1 MDDLRIHLSR
11 MLLTSFALAAMG
23 CFSPEPEGIGT
34 PSTAPTTVK
43 MDFYHRPLPEIP
55 LPNDVAT
62 RYDATSATG
71 RRINA
76 SLIAPTYFEQR
87 ARARIDMLD
96 GWGVFMP
103 ISIPFTGP
111 LDVQSI
117 IDGHRDENY
126 DLENDVVYLVNVDP
140 DSPDFGEFMH
150 LDIGN
155 GNYPHV
161 LEKRDLYWPNDPRGD
176 SISLFFE
183 ETDEDLNGNGKLD
196 PGEDT
201 DADGLLDKPN
211 YLPGAAPEADD
222 LAGRA
227 DALMTFYEKETNTLL
242 IRPMMPLNE
251 RTTYAVVITKRLKD
265 ADGIPVGSPYKFT
278 NHASQTTALKPL
290 PGILS
295 DVGVTKADIAFAF
308 TFTTQT
314 IGSAWKAVRDGLYG
328 HGVQSHIAEEF
339 PAEVAGVETVRDRTF
354 PNFKNIKN
362 VHVVYQEDWN
372 DSLKLVLEALLGRNP
387 NSLEFQRIMEAYQ
400 YVDYHVVGWFDSPQ
414 LFPRENGDGTPV
426 PFTDQAW
433 PEDLDR
439 VKAPLRSERVYFHLM
454 VPRKETSVRG
464 QGLPAPVQILGH
476 GYSSNR
482 FDIATIGPYAAKQ
495 GLAVIAIDCVSHGIG
510 LSPDEAQQAEDIH
523 ALVGLRPY
531 LEAVTR
537 RDRAYDH
544 NNDQVADSGA
554 DFWTAYL
561 FHTRDVVRQSA
572 LDYMQLVR
580 VLRGFDGTRRFGFDV
595 NGDGKNDLA
604 GDFDGDGVVDIG
616 GDASIGMM
624 GASLGGIMSSVVS
637 ALEPEIAASIPIAAG
652 GGLSDVGLRS
662 YQGGVPQAVILRVM
676 GPLFIG
682 TQSANEDSMRIE
694 TIIPNGNSDSRLQIA
709 AATDVQAGD
718 FIVIENL
725 ANGSRGCGYVRD
737 VNGELQFRV
746 SVESSLADQL
756 RLVIYDGD
764 AMVLGSTECAI
775 ADDATERQSIETFEF
790 DTNFQNRLY
799 ARDTPLQALAEGM
812 GLKRNTPRLRR
823 FLALGQLVLDGAD
836 PAVYAPLLKS
846 KPMTYP
852 GTGQT
857 TGGHTLIVTTA
868 GDMNVPASTGVNIAR
883 AAGIVNYLD
892 NDPRYGKPANQV
904 LIDTYTAE
912 AVDTLGRFTDSNG
925 TGVIMDVENFSNGMD
940 LWGDEIERL
949 DPPLR
954 LGMDA
959 KVDGGYSAAIF
970 PFPEPAGQHGFAFPG
985 VFIDM
990 KRKECNDACE
1000 TDSCD
1005 CESIDGSNMF
1015 DIGSYLFNMFARYLA
1030 TDGQD
1035 LTTDTCLSSD
1045 DCPFIET
1052 VPEPREPGLN

>member
-1 MDDLRIHLSR
+1 
-11 MLLTSFALAAMG
+11 
-23 CFSPEPEGIGT
+23 
-34 PSTAPTTVK
+34 

-117 IDGHRDENY
+117 LDGHRDVNY
-126 DLENDVVYLVNVDP
+126 ELENDVVYLVNVDP
-140 DSPDFGEFMH
+140 ESPEFGEFMH
-150 LDIGN
+150 LDVGN

-161 LEKRDLYWPNDPRGD
+161 LERRDLYWPNDPRGQ

-183 ETDEDLNGNGKLD
+183 ETDEDLNKNGVLD
-196 PGEDT
+196 PGEDS
-201 DADGLLDKPN
+201 DADGILDQPN
-211 YLPGAAPEADD
+211 YLPGTSPDADD

-242 IRPMMPLNE
+242 VRPMMPLNE
-251 RTTYAVVITKRLKD
+251 RTTYAVVVTKRLRD
-265 ADGIPVGSPYKFT
+265 ANGVPVGSPYKFA
-278 NHASQTTALKPL
+278 NHASQTEALKPL

-295 DVGVTKADIAFAF
+295 KVGVTTGDVAFAF

-328 HGVQSHIAEEF
+328 HGIQSHIAEQF
-339 PAEVAGVETVRDRTF
+339 PADVGGLEQVRDRSF
-354 PNFKNIKN
+354 VGFKDIKN

-372 DSLKLVLEALLGRNP
+372 DALQLVLQALLGKNP

-400 YVDYHVVGWFDSPQ
+400 YVDYHVVGWYDSPQ
-414 LFPRENGDGTPV
+414 LFPRENADGTAV

-439 VKAPLRSERVYFHLM
+439 VKAPLRGERVYFHLM

-464 QGLPAPVQILGH
+464 DGKPAPVMILGH

-510 LSPDEAQQAEDIH
+510 LSPDEAKQAEDIH
-523 ALVGLRPY
+523 NLVGLRPY

-544 NNDQVADSGA
+544 TNDQVSDSGA

-572 LDYMQLVR
+572 LDYMQLIR
-580 VLRGFDGTRRFGFDV
+580 VLRGFDGNRRFDFDV
-595 NGDGKNDLA
+595 NDDGEKDLA
-604 GDFDGDGVVDIG
+604 GDFDGDGVVDVG
-616 GDASIGMM
+616 GDASISMM

-637 ALEPEIAASIPIAAG
+637 AIEPEVAASVPIAAG

-662 YQGGVPQAVILRVM
+662 FQGGVPQAVILRVM

-682 TQSANEDSMRIE
+682 TQSADSDTMRIE
-694 TIIPNGNSDSRLQIA
+694 TIIPNGNSDSRLHLA
-709 AATDVQAGD
+709 SASDMQAGD
-718 FIVIENL
+718 FVVLENL
-725 ANGSRGCGYVRD
+725 ANESRGCGYIRD

-746 SVESSLADQL
+746 SVETSLADRL
-756 RLVIYDGD
+756 RLTVYEGD
-764 AMVLGSTECAI
+764 AMVLGSTECQVKE
-775 ADDATERQSIETFEF
+775 DANERKVMDTFER
-790 DTNFQNRLY
+790 DTWFQNRLSP
-799 ARDTPLQALAEGM
+799 RDTPLVALAEGM
-812 GLKRNTPRLRR
+812 GLRRNTPRLRR

-846 KPMTYP
+846 KPMKYP

-892 NDPRYGKPANQV
+892 NDPRYDTPANQV

-912 AVDTLGRFTDSNG
+912 AVDTLKRFTDSDG
-925 TGVIMDVENFSNGMD
+925 TGIIMDVENFSDGND
-940 LWGDEIERL
+940 LWGTEIPRL

-954 LGMDA
+954 LGMD
-959 KVDGGYSAAIF
+959 KPVKGGYSAAIF
-970 PFPEPAGQHGFAFPG
+970 PFPEPGGQHGFAFPG

-990 KRKECNDACE
+990 KRNECNAACE
-1000 TDSCD
+1000 TEDCD
-1005 CESIDGSNMF
+1005 CGSIDGGKVF
-1015 DIGSYLFNMFARYLA
+1015 DIGSYLFNMFSRYLS
-1030 TDGQD
+1030 TDGQE
-1035 LTTDTCLSSD
+1035 LPTDMCLSRD
-1045 DCPFIET
+1045 DCSFIKAI
-1052 VPEPREPGLN
+1052 PEPREIGLN